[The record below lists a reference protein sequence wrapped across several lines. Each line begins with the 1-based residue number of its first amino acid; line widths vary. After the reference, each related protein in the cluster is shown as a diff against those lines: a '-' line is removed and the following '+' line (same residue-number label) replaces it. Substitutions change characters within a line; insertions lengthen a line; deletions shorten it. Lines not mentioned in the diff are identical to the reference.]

1 MQEVREHDPLAKLLS
16 LKPLQ
21 EYPDIDII
29 RMINVKSFETALNN
43 ETRYAIAS
51 LIALGTTTASELA
64 TKLGIP
70 KTGIYRH
77 LHILRRAGIIE
88 YKNGKFYI
96 ASRLFLVYD
105 VNIDENG
112 NIRLHVLPDLG
123 GFIDESTGFVVVRGQ
138 HCKCAVCTKKE
149 WCLNAVKN
157 IAKKLDVKIRS
168 EEPLSAF
175 REIVE
180 ELIKRDVVKILKAS
194 YLVVKV
200 SEEIP
205 EEVML

>member
-1 MQEVREHDPLAKLLS
+1 MREHDPLTKLLS

-29 RMINVKSFETALNN
+29 RMINIKSFETALNN
-43 ETRYAIAS
+43 EIRYAIAS

-64 TKLGIP
+64 SKLGIP

-77 LHILRRAGIIE
+77 LHILRRAGIVE
-88 YKNGKFYI
+88 YKSGRFYI
-96 ASRLFLVYD
+96 ASRLFLAYD
-105 VNIDENG
+105 VDIDENG

-138 HCKCAVCTKKE
+138 HCKCAVCAKKE
-149 WCLNAVKN
+149 WCLNAVKS
-157 IAKKLDVKIRS
+157 IAKKLDVKVRS

-180 ELIKRDVVKILKAS
+180 ELIKRDIAKILKAS

-200 SEEIP
+200 SEETP
-205 EEVML
+205 EEVTS